1 MLNELRRQQYVPAI
15 YSAAVYAGLG
25 ESDQAFEWLRRA
37 VERRDWLIAWFHVD
51 PLWDI
56 LRSDSRLCT
65 LQADFGIKL

>member
-1 MLNELRRQQYVPAI
+1 MLNELGRQQYVPAI

-51 PLWDI
+51 PLWDT
-56 LRSDSRLCT
+56 LRSDSRLCA
-65 LQADFGIKL
+65 LQADFGVKL